1 MLDKMFLILE
11 IISYSWVSCI
21 YVPHINKDKMDFKDN
36 EIIKLHYKES
46 LEETISD
53 RKINSVLKM
62 LEDDL
67 RVIEFVDGYLVVK
80 DKIYFE

>member
-1 MLDKMFLILE
+1 MRFAE
-11 IISYSWVSCI
+11 IFKTELFSKYGQKAGCYINEI
-21 YVPHINKDKMDFKDN
+21 Y